1 MHGRVLI
8 NFGGQTLDYDPNFKL
23 YLSMRDPNPHLLPE
37 VFMNLTVINFTVT
50 QEGLAE
56 QLLVDIVRL
65 EN

>member
-23 YLSMRDPNPHLLPE
+23 YLSIRDPNPHLLPE

-50 QEGLAE
+50 
-56 QLLVDIVRL
+56 
-65 EN
+65 